1 MVTLVVRD
9 YDEAIAFFTE
19 KLRFVLI
26 EDKHVPEQDK
36 RWVIV
41 APAGSSPA
49 RLLLARASNTA
60 QAAAVGNQTGGR
72 VAFFLDTDDFWND
85 YAHMAAQGVKFVR
98 EPKVEPF
105 GTVAVF
111 QDLYGNLWDFVQRA
125 DGDAA

>member
-9 YDEAIAFFTE
+9 YDEAIAFFTA

-26 EDKHVPEQDK
+26 EDKYIPEQDK

-41 APAGSSPA
+41 APAGQHGA
-49 RLLLARASNTA
+49 RLLLARATNAA
-60 QAAAVGNQTGGR
+60 QLAAVGNQTGGR
-72 VAFFLDTDDFWND
+72 VAFFLDTDDFWAD
-85 YAHMAAQGVKFVR
+85 YEHMAAQGVKFVR
-98 EPKVEPF
+98 EPKVETF

-125 DGDAA
+125 GSS